1 MQQLMAIVAIST
13 LAIGACSGSQESDRI
28 EEIEEQIRADV
39 FASTQVE
46 TIVRCPEDA
55 TVEPGATFE
64 CYVSQANGQTGI
76 AAVTVGADGTAT
88 FEPLPNPP

>member
-1 MQQLMAIVAIST
+1 MTIVALSA
-13 LAIGACSGSQESDRI
+13 LVVGACSGSQESNRI
-28 EEIEEQIRADV
+28 EDIEELIRADV
-39 FASTQVE
+39 FASTDVE

-55 TVEPGATFE
+55 TTEPGASFE

-76 AAVTVGADGTAT
+76 AAITVDEAGNAT

>member
-1 MQQLMAIVAIST
+1 VHRLMTIVAISA
-13 LAIGACSGSQESDRI
+13 LVVGACSGSQDSDRI

-39 FASTQVE
+39 FASTNVE

-55 TVEPGATFE
+55 TTEPDATFE

-76 AAVTVGADGTAT
+76 AAVTIGADGTAT